1 MTSQYGRALKYPKA
15 PGVASRYDSA
25 GMFLTKPEIKEV
37 TGYSYKRKQCQ
48 ALSRSGI
55 KYIVNSRFGNPMVL
69 RKELEEKACSG
80 SKVREPSINLNALK
94 EVSNG

>member
-1 MTSQYGRALKYPKA
+1 MNQKEYGF
-15 PGVASRYDSA
+15 DTHSA
-25 GMFLTKPEIKEV
+25 YGKKIIEVNTFLTKSEIKEV

>member
-37 TGYSYKRKQCQ
+37 TGYSYKKLQRQE
-48 ALSRSGI
+48 LTRIGI
-55 KYIVNSRFGNPMVL
+55 KFIVNSRFGNPLVL
-69 RKELEEKACSG
+69 RKELEIHACSK
-80 SKVREPSINLNALK
+80 SISADSTINLEALARL
-94 EVSNG
+94 SNG